1 MSAQEPKDFTDTAS
15 FRRLVSGD
23 EEMPALTREG
33 LVSAITNAIEFAHV
47 SQRFVGLLVIRLER
61 PDKLES
67 IVGTPTREVLKVAL
81 ARLPDGMRP
90 VDKLLDVADDK
101 IIALLP
107 NLRNTAQAWLAA
119 GKVQRILEES
129 FVVNGQVVAVRP
141 VVGIATYPDHAE
153 LAEELVVHADI
164 AASIAA
170 SRDVAQHVFQQEDR
184 RDSDIYLGL
193 ENPLREAI
201 RLNQLEL
208 HFQPQV
214 LLASGRA
221 TSAEALLRWN
231 APEIGTVSPATV
243 VRIAEASGVIGALS
257 NWIINSAFRQQATWV
272 KNGAPINLSL
282 NLSTI
287 NLTDHELPEVVQ
299 QALGTWNI
307 DPTTVTFEITESAT
321 IGDAEKSITVLQ
333 RLKDLGVNIALD
345 DFGTGYSSMSYLKN
359 FPLDELKID
368 RTFVQQLQLSSAD
381 QRIVRS
387 VIALAHDFR
396 LTVVAEGVE
405 DESTAKE
412 LRRMGCDLS
421 QGYFHSPALPSDA
434 FIEWMAKHT

>member
-1 MSAQEPKDFTDTAS
+1 
-15 FRRLVSGD
+15 
-23 EEMPALTREG
+23 
-33 LVSAITNAIEFAHV
+33 
-47 SQRFVGLLVIRLER
+47 
-61 PDKLES
+61 
-67 IVGTPTREVLKVAL
+67 
-81 ARLPDGMRP
+81 
-90 VDKLLDVADDK
+90 
-101 IIALLP
+101 
-107 NLRNTAQAWLAA
+107 
-119 GKVQRILEES
+119 
-129 FVVNGQVVAVRP
+129 
-141 VVGIATYPDHAE
+141 
-153 LAEELVVHADI
+153 
-164 AASIAA
+164 
-170 SRDVAQHVFQQEDR
+170 VFQQEDR

-257 NWIINSAFRQQATWV
+257 NWVINSAFRQQATWV